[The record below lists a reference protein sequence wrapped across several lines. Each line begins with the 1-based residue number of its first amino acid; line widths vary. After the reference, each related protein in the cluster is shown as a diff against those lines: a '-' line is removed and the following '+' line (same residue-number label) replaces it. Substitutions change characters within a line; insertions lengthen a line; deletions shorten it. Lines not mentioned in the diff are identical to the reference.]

1 MLSITEM
8 MTELSQRKGS
18 DLYISVGS
26 EPIIKVNGDMVKLC
40 NEKIIPAHALA
51 ITKELV
57 GLEETQ
63 EFMHTKSLNFA
74 HSISQV
80 GRFRVNGFFQRNEI
94 SFVIRVINFNIP
106 TLETLG
112 LPDILRTIALEK
124 RGLILF
130 VGATGSGKSTSL
142 ASLIQYRNSM
152 VANHILTIEDPIEY
166 LHKNNKSLVN
176 QREVGIDA
184 VSYEDALQNAL
195 REAPDAILMGEVRS
209 RETMNYAIEF
219 AETGHLCLSTL
230 HANSSNQAVDRIINF
245 FPSDRHKQLFMDLSL
260 NLRAIVS
267 QRLLPNKEGNGR
279 VAAIEILINTP
290 TIASLILKGE
300 VDTIKGY
307 MENGAEYGM
316 QTFDQALS
324 SLFMAGKI
332 SLTTALSNA
341 DSDNNLRLSI
351 QRECLLRDIPDPTA
365 AVSTGGSSAWTIKD

>member
-1 MLSITEM
+1 MLTITEM

-26 EPIIKVNGDMVKLC
+26 EPIIKVNGGMVKLC
-40 NEKIIPAHALA
+40 DEKVNSSHVLA

-57 GLEETQ
+57 GAEEAQ
-63 EFMHTKSLNFA
+63 EFMYTKSLNFA
-74 HSISQV
+74 HSIPQV

-112 LPDILRTIALEK
+112 LPEILRTIALEK

-142 ASLIQYRNSM
+142 ASLIQYRNAM

-230 HANSSNQAVDRIINF
+230 HANSANQAVDRIINF

-307 MENGAEYGM
+307 METGAEYGM

-324 SLFMAGKI
+324 GLFMDGKI
-332 SLTTALSNA
+332 SLATALSHA

-351 QRECLLRDIPDPTA
+351 QRECLLKGLPDPTA
-365 AVSTGGSSAWTIKD
+365 AISSGGSSAWSIKD

>member
-8 MTELSQRKGS
+8 MTMLSEKKGS
-18 DLYISVGS
+18 DLYLSVGS
-26 EPIIKVNGDMVKLC
+26 EPIIKVNGEMLKLC
-40 NEKIIPAHALA
+40 DEKLKPKQALD
-51 ITKELV
+51 ITTELV
-57 GLEETQ
+57 GVEGQQ

-74 HSISQV
+74 HSISEV

-230 HANSSNQAVDRIINF
+230 HANSANQAVDRIINF

-267 QRLLPNKEGNGR
+267 QRLLPNKEKTGR

-300 VDTIKGY
+300 VDSIKGY
-307 MENGAEYGM
+307 METGAEYGM
-316 QTFDQALS
+316 QTFDQALKN
-324 SLFMAGKI
+324 LFMDGKI
-332 SLTTALSNA
+332 NLETAVGHA

-351 QRECLLRDIPDPTA
+351 QRECLLRGLPDPTIKT
-365 AVSTGGSSAWTIKD
+365 SETGASAWAIKD